1 MAKERKTINV
11 SLQSK
16 KYLDSV
22 NKILNEWEDD
32 SLNLSTQ
39 ICETLLL
46 MDRLKKSATFANV
59 IAMYE
64 LIEKMMKVYH
74 IEDEAQLNKI
84 FSEVVSVDSSKLTHL
99 LSQLN
104 QEQNISSKKGVVE
117 ETKPF
122 VQTTEN
128 RVKEESTTTEEVDIK
143 HDTEQLKEKE
153 EVVNT
158 QNSQANE
165 ELAAT
170 GEFEVP
176 MDFLLN
182 G

>member
-22 NKILNEWEDD
+22 NKILNDWEED

-84 FSEVVSVDSSKLTHL
+84 FSEVVSVDSSKLTQL

-104 QEQNISSKKGVVE
+104 QETKPQPSTVIVE
-117 ETKPF
+117 ETKPI
-122 VQTTEN
+122 VQTVESRADETPIITETIEN
-128 RVKEESTTTEEVDIK
+128 KPVVNQPQKKEEQQTIPT
-143 HDTEQLKEKE
+143 
-153 EVVNT
+153 
-158 QNSQANE
+158 QANE
-165 ELAAT
+165 ELAVT

>member
-22 NKILNEWEDD
+22 NKILNEWEDE

-74 IEDEAQLNKI
+74 VEDEAQLNKI
-84 FSEVVSVDSSKLTHL
+84 FSEVVNVDSSKLTHL

-104 QEQNISSKKGVVE
+104 QENKTQQTTIIS
-117 ETKPF
+117 ETKP
-122 VQTTEN
+122 VIQEVEN
-128 RVKEESTTTEEVDIK
+128 RLENTKIENVDAEPK
-143 HDTEQLKEKE
+143 TEQQKEKE
-153 EVVNT
+153 EIRNAPNFT
-158 QNSQANE
+158 ANE
-165 ELAAT
+165 ELAIT

>member
-64 LIEKMMKVYH
+64 LIERMMKVYH
-74 IEDEAQLNKI
+74 IEDETLLNKI
-84 FSEVVSVDSSKLTHL
+84 FSEVVQVDNLKLTQL

-104 QEQNISSKKGVVE
+104 QEQKPQQSNTIREEHQQINTQHIEKQEVIVE
-117 ETKPF
+117 KVDEK
-122 VQTTEN
+122 TE
-128 RVKEESTTTEEVDIK
+128 IK
-143 HDTEQLKEKE
+143 TDTKEKPQ
-153 EVVNT
+153 VPPNIQT
-158 QNSQANE
+158 ND
-165 ELAAT
+165 ELAVT
-170 GEFEVP
+170 GDVEVP
-176 MDFLLN
+176 LDFLLN

>member
-74 IEDEAQLNKI
+74 IEDEAQLNAI
-84 FSEVVSVDSSKLTHL
+84 FAEVVSVDSSKLTHL

-104 QEQNISSKKGVVE
+104 QETKTQTNTVVIE
-117 ETKPF
+117 KTKPF
-122 VQTTEN
+122 IQVDEN
-128 RVKEESTTTEEVDIK
+128 NMKEEAITAEDVEVNPNTKQTKENDI
-143 HDTEQLKEKE
+143 
-153 EVVNT
+153 VNT
-158 QNSQANE
+158 PNSQANN
-165 ELAAT
+165 ELAMT
-170 GEFEVP
+170 GEIEVP

>member
-74 IEDEAQLNKI
+74 VEDEAQLNKI

-104 QEQNISSKKGVVE
+104 QENKTQQNVVISETNPVIQEVE
-117 ETKPF
+117 NRVEN
-122 VQTTEN
+122 TTEN
-128 RVKEESTTTEEVDIK
+128 VDVA
-143 HDTEQLKEKE
+143 HNTEQPKEKKE
-153 EVVNT
+153 ANT
-158 QNSQANE
+158 PTTASE
-165 ELAAT
+165 ELAIT
-170 GEFEVP
+170 GEFEVQ